1 MNNADTG
8 DEELMAR
15 VAAGDSAA
23 FERLY
28 DRYAPVVLGIAVRIV
43 QDQAEGEEVLQE
55 TFWKVWTQGGT
66 FDPNKGQFKGWL
78 FSIARRQ
85 ALDLLR
91 RRSVRPQAAR
101 DEVEERRFEL
111 APSTEAGVPEAA
123 EGAIAAEKLRDAL
136 GRLSSEQY
144 RVLDLAYFK
153 GLTRQEIARLT
164 GLPLGTVHT
173 RARLGLQNL
182 RSILQDRGGV

>member
-15 VAAGDSAA
+15 VVADDSAA

-28 DRYAPVVLGIAVRIV
+28 DRYAPVVLGLVVRIV

-55 TFWKVWTQGGT
+55 TFWRVWTQANT
-66 FDPNKGQFKGWL
+66 FDPAKGLFKGWL

-101 DEVEERRFEL
+101 DEAEERRFEQ
-111 APSTEAGVPEAA
+111 APSPEAGVPEAA
-123 EGAIAAEKLRDAL
+123 EGAIAAEQLHDAL
-136 GRLSSEQY
+136 GRLSAEQY

-182 RSILQDRGGV
+182 RSFLQDRGGV